1 MALQA
6 GAILISPQSRTR
18 TWDVIRDGFGKDVE
32 SIDNALDS
40 AFGTYNIDREHLAIG
55 GFSDGASYALSLGLT
70 NGQLFSHIIA
80 FSPGFMVPGKKV
92 GLSSCWAW
100 CQLLDATHCH
110 SLSTA
115 TWFTYLLQLASWDT
129 HMPCQHIKQAIVV
142 TASRALTDQ
151 MLCRRG
157 LHVYLSLMVRQTQCC
172 PSTVAAGG

>member
-1 MALQA
+1 MQA

-32 SIDNALDS
+32 SIDTALDS

-92 GLSSCWAW
+92 GLFICVGL
-100 CQLLDATHCH
+100 LLDATQRPTSLPLHCNM
-110 SLSTA
+110 A
-115 TWFTYLLQLASWDT
+115 
-129 HMPCQHIKQAIVV
+129 HMP
-142 TASRALTDQ
+142 
-151 MLCRRG
+151 
-157 LHVYLSLMVRQTQCC
+157 
-172 PSTVAAGG
+172 PAAGLGVRTHISTSSRPLQPPPTEP